1 MVTDPRN
8 AALGPRLR
16 ELRTSQALTQGDAAR
31 RLGISPAYLSLLE
44 KGKRT
49 VQLPLLFKALDL
61 YGVSMEAFMAS
72 VGESRVDAGLARLLD
87 EPLLRSLNLSEDDL
101 RGLSA
106 EPKVVTTITALFNLY
121 KSTRSQLDQ
130 LLAEGAAGPMTS
142 ASSISASSTSASSAA
157 SSAAAESLRRS
168 QPPEALSLDPSYE
181 HHPFDEVREFLERHR
196 NHFASLEAR
205 AEEFARE
212 HAFARRAS
220 AETLTKA
227 LEGDYGVR
235 VAREAQPLGAS
246 VVRRFDGQTLT
257 LSERMAEQR
266 VKFQL
271 AHTLALRLF
280 DEEKIHEPILAGFE
294 PRHTET
300 LPLVKIHLANYF
312 AGALLLPYGVFFDQ
326 VQRTRYDVEL
336 LARIFE
342 SSYETVAHRICNLG
356 DPKRRGVPMHF
367 HRVDVAGNIS
377 KRYAGDGVR
386 FARREGSCPKLA
398 VHLAFMTPNA
408 VRKQYSRYPD
418 GSTFFCFAKVQA
430 EAEGGSLARGTIYAI
445 GLGCR
450 VEDAKHVTYANDRP
464 FHDERQAVPVGTT
477 CRFCERTDCNMRSA
491 PSLKFAFRV
500 EEGVRKDNVYSPHVA
515 QDDAP
520 PRRRRKTLPTL

>member
-1 MVTDPRN
+1 MNDPRN

-16 ELRTSQALTQGDAAR
+16 ELRTSQGLTQGDVAG

-61 YGVSMEAFMAS
+61 YGVTMEAFMAS

-87 EPLLRSLNLSEDDL
+87 EPLLRSLRLSEDDL

-130 LLAEGAAGPMTS
+130 LLAEGAGEPSVS
-142 ASSISASSTSASSAA
+142 AEA
-157 SSAAAESLRRS
+157 LRGS
-168 QPPEALSLDPSYE
+168 EPPDALSLDPSYE
-181 HHPFDEVREFLERHR
+181 HTPFDEVREFLERHH

-205 AEEFARE
+205 AEEFSRE

-227 LEGDYGVR
+227 LEETYGVG
-235 VAREAQPLGAS
+235 VEREAQPLGAS
-246 VVRRFDGQTLT
+246 VVRRFDGATLT
-257 LSERMAEQR
+257 LSDRMAEQR

-280 DEEKIHEPILAGFE
+280 DEEKLHEPILEGFRS
-294 PRHTET
+294 RHDET
-300 LPLVKIHLANYF
+300 LALVKIHLANYF

-377 KRYAGDGVR
+377 KRYAGDGVH

-430 EAEGGSLARGTIYAI
+430 EAQGGSLARGTIYSI

-450 VEDAKHVTYANDRP
+450 AEDARHVTYANDRP
-464 FHDERQAVPVGTT
+464 FLDDRQAVPVGTT

-520 PRRRRKTLPTL
+520 PRRRKKSLPTI